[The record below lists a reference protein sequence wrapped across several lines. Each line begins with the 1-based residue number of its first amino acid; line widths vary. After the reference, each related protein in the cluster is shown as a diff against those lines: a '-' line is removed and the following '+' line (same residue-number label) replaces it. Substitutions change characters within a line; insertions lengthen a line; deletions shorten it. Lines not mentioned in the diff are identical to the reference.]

1 MKRQSSPLAVNSQQ
15 VEAEEDKTSAPAGR
29 NAALSAAILRVL
41 EVANA
46 KPTPV
51 EHTGSYSGRRRRS
64 AQQGQTASS
73 DASEDVETFETSS
86 ATPGRNAALSA
97 AILRVLEVAN
107 AKPKP
112 VELSGSY
119 SGRRRRSAQHG
130 QTASSDISE
139 DVETFET
146 ASATPGRNAALSA
159 AILRVLEVANA
170 KPTPVELSGS
180 YSGKKKRSAQ
190 QGHTANSDASE
201 DVETFETASETPGRN
216 AALSAAILRVLEV
229 P

>member
-1 MKRQSSPLAVNSQQ
+1 M
-15 VEAEEDKTSAPAGR
+15 EEKTSAPAGR

-107 AKPKP
+107 AKPTP

-119 SGRRRRSAQHG
+119 SGKKKRSAQQG
-130 QTASSDISE
+130 QTASSDASE

-159 AILRVLEVANA
+159 AILRVLEV
-170 KPTPVELSGS
+170 P
-180 YSGKKKRSAQ
+180 
-190 QGHTANSDASE
+190 
-201 DVETFETASETPGRN
+201 
-216 AALSAAILRVLEV
+216 
-229 P
+229 

>member
-1 MKRQSSPLAVNSQQ
+1 MKRQSSPLAVNNQD
-15 VEAEEDKTSAPAGR
+15 VEAEEEKTSAPAGR

-107 AKPKP
+107 AKPTP

-119 SGRRRRSAQHG
+119 SGKKKRSAQQG
-130 QTASSDISE
+130 QTASSDASE

-159 AILRVLEVANA
+159 AILRVLEV
-170 KPTPVELSGS
+170 S
-180 YSGKKKRSAQ
+180 
-190 QGHTANSDASE
+190 
-201 DVETFETASETPGRN
+201 
-216 AALSAAILRVLEV
+216 
-229 P
+229 

>member
-1 MKRQSSPLAVNSQQ
+1 MKRQSSPLAVNNQD
-15 VEAEEDKTSAPAGR
+15 VEAGEEKTLAPPGR

-73 DASEDVETFETSS
+73 DASEDVETFETAS

-97 AILRVLEVAN
+97 AILRVLEVAG
-107 AKPKP
+107 AKPTP

-119 SGRRRRSAQHG
+119 SGKKKRSAQQG
-130 QTASSDISE
+130 QTASSDASE

-159 AILRVLEVANA
+159 AILRVLEV
-170 KPTPVELSGS
+170 P
-180 YSGKKKRSAQ
+180 
-190 QGHTANSDASE
+190 
-201 DVETFETASETPGRN
+201 
-216 AALSAAILRVLEV
+216 
-229 P
+229 

>member
-1 MKRQSSPLAVNSQQ
+1 MKRQSSPLAVNNQQ

-64 AQQGQTASS
+64 AQGQTASS

>member
-1 MKRQSSPLAVNSQQ
+1 MRRQSSPLAVNNQN
-15 VEAEEDKTSAPAGR
+15 VEAREEKTSAPAGR

-73 DASEDVETFETSS
+73 DASEDVETFET
-86 ATPGRNAALSA
+86 
-97 AILRVLEVAN
+97 
-107 AKPKP
+107 
-112 VELSGSY
+112 
-119 SGRRRRSAQHG
+119 
-130 QTASSDISE
+130 
-139 DVETFET
+139 

-190 QGHTANSDASE
+190 QGQTASSNASE
-201 DVETFETASETPGRN
+201 DVETFETASETPGRT

-229 P
+229 A